1 MGWAGLRLLPCPLEL
16 TISRILLYCR
26 TSHSFD
32 FSPAVKSGS
41 DPSYHFPLPTF
52 LRSDREN
59 CLLVSDPRRKRR
71 QTDRPD
77 IVPDTS
83 LSLSLSRARAHSV
96 FYKSLATKHATG
108 RRWGGTGGWRH
119 AMMPKKNGEVAVA
132 TAVVRSLARMVPLH
146 LIARVLD
153 DRVSKEGRA
162 RRRRR

>member
-83 LSLSLSRARAHSV
+83 LSLSLSRARTFRVLQKPRNKTCHGTEV
-96 FYKSLATKHATG
+96 G
-108 RRWGGTGGWRH
+108 RYGRMEACHDAKEEWRGRGRH
-119 AMMPKKNGEVAVA
+119 RG
-132 TAVVRSLARMVPLH
+132 RSLARSHGAAPPY
-146 LIARVLD
+146 RTC
-153 DRVSKEGRA
+153 S
-162 RRRRR
+162 